1 MTMRLWARFF
11 MGLYACTQAAVAAEQ
26 KRISPI
32 PVNCIAGVAD
42 KGYCSEAVIPAGGF
56 PFSIR
61 FFMVVEKEVYS
72 NGDDLLAKY
81 LAFDQW
87 PAYAAST
94 GSDNLIFTKSLRMPD
109 KVDAQG
115 AAVMRQYFDYKLKSP
130 IGYQRIRG
138 ITHNQRLK
146 EAYVGAE
153 STTEFV
159 VQTSGPQDV
168 PAGEKPLN
176 GAEGLKFQT
185 GSLNLMSCHGT
196 GLCSDQQWIVIYEST
211 ITPAINLLPKV
222 VSASVEKG
230 IADVIVGMLVN

>member
-1 MTMRLWARFF
+1 MRLWATFV
-11 MGLYACTQAAVAAEQ
+11 MGLYASSQAAVATEQ
-26 KRISPI
+26 KTIPPI
-32 PVNCIAGVAD
+32 PANCAAGVAD
-42 KGYCSEAVIPAGGF
+42 KGYCTEAVIPAAGF

-61 FFMVVEKEVYS
+61 FFVVVEKDVYPT
-72 NGDDLLAKY
+72 GDDLLTRY
-81 LAFDQW
+81 LAFEQW

-94 GSDNLIFTKSLRMPD
+94 GSDNLIFSKSLRMTD

-115 AAVMRQYFDYKLKSP
+115 QPILRQYFDYKLKSP
-130 IGYQRIRG
+130 IGYQKIRG
-138 ITHNQRLK
+138 IMHNQRLK

-159 VQTSGPQDV
+159 VQTSGPQEV

-176 GAEGLKFQT
+176 GAEGLKLQT
-185 GSLNLMSCHGT
+185 GSLNLVSCEGT

-230 IADVIVGMLVN
+230 IADVIVGMLFN

>member
-1 MTMRLWARFF
+1 MRLWAGFLI
-11 MGLYACTQAAVAAEQ
+11 GLYACTQAAMAAEQ
-26 KRISPI
+26 KAIPPI
-32 PVNCIAGVAD
+32 PANCAAGVAD

-61 FFMVVEKEVYS
+61 FFVVVEKEVYPT
-72 NGDDLLAKY
+72 GDELLAKY

-94 GSDNLIFTKSLRMPD
+94 GSDNLIFTKSLRMGD

-115 AAVMRQYFDYKLKSP
+115 QPILRQYFDYKLKSP

-138 ITHNQRLK
+138 ITHNEHLK
-146 EAYVGAE
+146 EAYIGAE

-159 VQTSGPQDV
+159 VQTSGPQEV

-176 GAEGLKFQT
+176 GAEGLKLQT
-185 GSLNLMSCHGT
+185 GSLNLVSCEGT

-230 IADVIVGMLVN
+230 IADVIVGMLFN